1 MTGDEFIGDIFFPLW
16 NCYVG
21 FFQVRFGLAI
31 ISLLWMPRLAD
42 AKGTKVSQ
50 PSGQLR
56 TRGCQDHL
64 PPNLGYDASGETC
77 ALAFLGCAILG

>member
-1 MTGDEFIGDIFFPLW
+1 MERLGGWQVTGDEFIGDIFFPLW

-56 TRGCQDHL
+56 TRGCQDHI
-64 PPNLGYDASGETC
+64 PPNLGYD
-77 ALAFLGCAILG
+77 